1 MHMSRTVVQI
11 PVTTD
16 LRDSAYAMA
25 ISQGFSSLQEAMR
38 VILHKFASGALHVGV
53 YTEPAPIQL
62 SAKAIKRY
70 DQMTKDFLS
79 GKNYT
84 TANSVKELMQ
94 QLNDENQTAQKI
106 HKKLPTQDLV
116 KSKISQKVRNQSGDA
131 LKFAE

>member
-70 DQMTKDFLS
+70 DQMTKDFEN

-84 TANSVKELMQ
+84 VTNSVEELMQ
-94 QLNDENQTAQKI
+94 QLGYENKKAQKV
-106 HKKLPTQDLV
+106 HQKLSSKNLG
-116 KSKISQKVRNQSGDA
+116 KSKIDKKVRESSETA
-131 LKFAE
+131 PVFSE